1 MLAIFQGVLNII
13 SCSLNNKT
21 GLQKWSH
28 TASIWQNWYLNPSFS
43 DAKAYKYASSWV
55 MAPLHCFSAW
65 SYFEDKSV
73 CSISFFQCLCMNW
86 AETRPLSVCLHRA
99 CGTLWAELGSP
110 TPVWGLPLW
119 AMTWACGWIALSWV
133 VMHAY
138 SGGIM
143 WTQLSALCLKW
154 LLLLYSII
162 HIWVLKST
170 QLYQTHTNKSEMWV
184 LGSIF

>member
-1 MLAIFQGVLNII
+1 MPKPTNMLPLESWHLYTALVPGLILKI
-13 SCSLNNKT
+13 SQYVPFHFFSVFVWT
-21 GLQKWSH
+21 EQK
-28 TASIWQNWYLNPSFS
+28 Q
-43 DAKAYKYASSWV
+43 D
-55 MAPLHCFSAW
+55 
-65 SYFEDKSV
+65 
-73 CSISFFQCLCMNW
+73 
-86 AETRPLSVCLHRA
+86 LSRCLHRA